1 MSWAPLAAALVLLA
15 VNAFF
20 VTVEFALIAT
30 RRTFLEQQAGTG
42 SRPAG
47 WALRSSQELSVSLAG
62 AQLGVTLASVA
73 LGFVAEPAV
82 AHLLEPAFAAAG
94 VSDAAAEVASF
105 GVGLVIVVFAHM
117 VIGEMV
123 PKNLA
128 IAGPERAALLVAGPL
143 RLYTI
148 VLGPVIRLLNW
159 LANSVLRLAGVE
171 PADELAT
178 AATADDLASMIAESR
193 DEGFLDD
200 FEEGFLSGAL
210 HFDDATAASVM
221 VARDQ
226 IVAASASTT
235 VAELEALVVETCR
248 SRIPVYVETLD
259 QVIGFFHAKALLDM
273 PAEARGEPMAP
284 RLLRPLLLVPPD
296 RPLKTVLAGMRRGH
310 THIALVADASGSTVG
325 LLTLQDVLGR
335 LVGQINDENHHTS

>member
-1 MSWAPLAAALVLLA
+1 MTGWAPLAAAIVLLA

-30 RRTFLEQQAGTG
+30 RRTYLEQQVAAG

-47 WALRSSQELSVSLAG
+47 WALSSARELSVSLAG

-73 LGFVAEPAV
+73 LGFVSEPAV
-82 AHLLEPAFAAAG
+82 AHLLEPAFSAVG
-94 VSDAAAEVASF
+94 LSSGAAEIGAF
-105 GVGLVIVVFAHM
+105 GLGLAIVVFAHM

-159 LANSVLRLAGVE
+159 LANGVLRLLGVE
-171 PADELAT
+171 PADELNT

-200 FEEGFLSGAL
+200 FEEGLLSGAL
-210 HFDDATAASVM
+210 HFDDATASSVM
-221 VARDQ
+221 VPRDS
-226 IVAASASTT
+226 IVAAQATTT
-235 VAELEALVVETCR
+235 VVGLERLVVESR
-248 SRIPVYVETLD
+248 QSRIPVYLESLD

-273 PAEARGEPMAP
+273 PAEARGEPLAP
-284 RLLRPLLLVPPD
+284 SLLRPLLLVPPE
-296 RPLKTVLAGMRRGH
+296 RPLNMVLARMRQRH
-310 THIALVADASGSTVG
+310 THIALVTDPQGATVG

-335 LVGQINDENHHTS
+335 LVGQINDEHRAN

>member
-1 MSWAPLAAALVLLA
+1 
-15 VNAFF
+15 
-20 VTVEFALIAT
+20 
-30 RRTFLEQQAGTG
+30 
-42 SRPAG
+42 
-47 WALRSSQELSVSLAG
+47 VSLAG

-128 IAGPERAALLVAGPL
+128 IAGPERAALLLAGPL

-148 VLGPVIRLLNW
+148 VLGLVIRLLNW

-235 VAELEALVVETCR
+235 VAELEALVVETRR

-284 RLLRPLLLVPPD
+284 RLLRPLLLVPPTVRSTRFWPGCD
-296 RPLKTVLAGMRRGH
+296 RVTPTSPSSPTHRAPRLDFSPSKTCWDGLSVRSTTRTTTPVELDVSSPQRRE
-310 THIALVADASGSTVG
+310 VARPGLASGTA
-325 LLTLQDVLGR
+325 L
-335 LVGQINDENHHTS
+335 